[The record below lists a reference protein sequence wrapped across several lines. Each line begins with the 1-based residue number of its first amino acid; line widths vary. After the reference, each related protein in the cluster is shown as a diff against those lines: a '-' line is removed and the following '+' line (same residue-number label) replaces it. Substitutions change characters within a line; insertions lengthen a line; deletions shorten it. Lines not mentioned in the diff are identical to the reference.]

1 MTCSENTIEVDLAA
15 SGWFTFSCT
24 VTTAMSSAFAA
35 NLEWTATSS
44 IVGESSEHFLTF
56 TSASGNSQIAS
67 LSGYA
72 QELGNHELLLT
83 VSEPGATNP
92 MDTVTVV
99 IKAIDSNAPVE
110 IEDEAEGSVV
120 DVLVESTMLQAA
132 LAGLMLFVLMGTLMI
147 RGQSRSI
154 RDQER
159 RMKRVAEIRQNRGL
173 TDLPSRE
180 LIQQQHLGNRR
191 ERTSSMFNEFRRSR

>member
-24 VTTAMSSAFAA
+24 VTTSMSSAFAA

-72 QELGNHELLLT
+72 QDVGNHQLLLT
-83 VSEPGATNP
+83 TSEPGAANP

-110 IEDEAEGSVV
+110 IEDEAEGSVLE
-120 DVLVESTMLQAA
+120 VLVDSTILQAA
-132 LAGLMLFVLMGTLMI
+132 LAGLVLFVLMGTLMI
-147 RGQSRSI
+147 RGQSRSA

-159 RMKRVAEIRQNRGL
+159 RMERAIEIRQNRGL
-173 TDLPSRE
+173 TDVPSRE
-180 LIQQQHLGNRR
+180 LIQQQHIERRR
-191 ERTSSMFNEFRRSR
+191 ERTSSMFDDFRRSR

>member
-72 QELGNHELLLT
+72 QELGNHQLLLT

-110 IEDEAEGSVV
+110 IEDQAEGSLV
-120 DVLVESTMLQAA
+120 DALVESTMLQAA
-132 LAGLMLFVLMGTLMI
+132 LAGLVLFVLMGTLMI

-159 RMKRVAEIRQNRGL
+159 RMERVAEIRQNRGL